1 MPTAKYEAIYRAI
14 KRDIETG
21 IYKNGDFLP
30 SENTYTERF
39 GCTRNTI
46 RRALSVL
53 TLEGYLLPQ
62 HGRGVQVIYSP
73 QANKSLFTI
82 GGIESFAEAAA
93 RNNIP
98 SETQL
103 ISFDEVTA
111 DEALSLKTGFDIGEQ
126 LYIIRRVRKF
136 NHKAIIYDT
145 NAFLRSETEGLNEDI
160 AKHSIY
166 RYLEQEL
173 HMNITTSR
181 RRVTAEKASREDRKY
196 LDLGDYNFVLTVTGQ
211 VFNSRGIMFEYTQ
224 SRHVPDQ
231 VCFIESAVR
240 QKL

>member
-1 MPTAKYEAIYRAI
+1 MPTAKYEAIYRSI

-21 IYKNGDFLP
+21 IYKYGDFLP

-53 TLEGYLLPQ
+53 TSEGYLLPQ
-62 HGRGVQVIYSP
+62 HGRGVEVIYSP

-93 RNNIP
+93 RNNIQ
-98 SETQL
+98 TVTRL
-103 ISFDEVTA
+103 ISFEEIKA
-111 DEALSLKTGFDIGEQ
+111 DEAISLKTGFDIGEE
-126 LYIIRRVRKF
+126 LYLIRRVRTF
-136 NHKAIIYDT
+136 DQRAIIYDT
-145 NAFLRSETEGLNEDI
+145 NVFLRSETEGLNEEI
-160 AKHSIY
+160 AKQSIY

-196 LDLGDYNFVLTVTGQ
+196 LDLGEYDFVLTVTGQ

-240 QKL
+240 QRI